1 MLPYAVF
8 HYISLPSL
16 TKKGTYML
24 PIRNALLM
32 LLAVLGF
39 MQAASTYAQQA
50 SPPTLEYLMSY
61 KALLDPPTPVDNSLV
76 IVNVKPG
83 GWVKGPKINGSFIAP
98 GADWLRIMPSGVLRL
113 DVRAS
118 ILTDDNQ
125 LIYLSYAGIAVH
137 STESAAKAGRG
148 EVVTWKDVQYFITAP
163 TFQTS
168 SEKYAWLN
176 GVQAI
181 NKGVEFK
188 LGEGGYVIYDVY
200 IVRP

>member
-1 MLPYAVF
+1 M
-8 HYISLPSL
+8 S
-16 TKKGTYML
+16 
-24 PIRNALLM
+24 PIRNALVM
-32 LLAVLGF
+32 LVAAFGF
-39 MQAASTYAQQA
+39 TQPGSLQAQQA

-61 KALLDPPTPVDNSLV
+61 KALLEPPTPVDNSLV

-83 GWVKGPKINGSFIAP
+83 GWVKGPKINGSFVAP

-125 LIYLSYAGIAVH
+125 TIYLTYAGVAVH
-137 STESAAKAGRG
+137 STESAAKANRG
-148 EVVTWKDVQYFITAP
+148 EVVTWKDMQYFITAP

-200 IVRP
+200 VVRP